1 MIKKFL
7 TIFFLLITTNLFA
20 KETIIVGTYD
30 SFAAEWGPGPQIEKL
45 FEKNCECDLQYV
57 TTSQAGTLLGSIFLK
72 DKDII
77 LGATYNDSKFNDFYK
92 TNFVT
97 A

>member
-7 TIFFLLITTNLFA
+7 TVFFLLITTNLFA

-45 FEKNCECDLQYV
+45 FEPFPQ
-57 TTSQAGTLLGSIFLK
+57 
-72 DKDII
+72 I
-77 LGATYNDSKFNDFYK
+77 LT
-92 TNFVT
+92 
-97 A
+97 

>member
-7 TIFFLLITTNLFA
+7 TVFFLLITTNLFA

-45 FEKNCECDLQYV
+45 FEPFCNK
-57 TTSQAGTLLGSIFLK
+57 
-72 DKDII
+72 
-77 LGATYNDSKFNDFYK
+77 TYFNYSEK
-92 TNFVT
+92 WINSRINK
-97 A
+97 

>member
-1 MIKKFL
+1 MIKKSL
-7 TIFFLLITTNLFA
+7 TVFFLLITTNLFA

-45 FEKNCECDLQYV
+45 FEEICECDLQYV

-72 DKDII
+72 DKDI
-77 LGATYNDSKFNDFYK
+77 FH
-92 TNFVT
+92 
-97 A
+97 